1 MNRSLGVILLAI
13 TLPVGLVAEMSPNS
27 PAVGTW
33 KLNLA
38 KSKFNPGPP
47 PKNIT
52 LTIAPDGKVTVNE
65 TTAEGKDRNFSFT
78 PSQGKPVTIDGMDG
92 TTISEKRIDDRVTEH
107 TWTTGS
113 TTMRGRAVISADG
126 KIMRYTLTGTRPDGK
141 PLHNSE
147 FYEKQ

>member
-1 MNRSLGVILLAI
+1 MKTCLGVILLAV
-13 TLPVGLVAEMSPNS
+13 TLSAAVVAQMSPNS

-52 LTIAPDGKVTVNE
+52 VTIAPDGKVTVNE
-65 TTAEGKDRNFSFT
+65 TTAEGKDTNFSFA
-78 PSQGKPVTIDGMDG
+78 PSEGKPVTIDGMDG

-113 TTMRGRAVISADG
+113 TTMHGRAVISADG
-126 KIMRYTLTGTRPDGK
+126 KIMRYTLTGTRADGK
-141 PLHNSE
+141 PVHNSE